1 MCLNK
6 AKCNVKMEFFQILFW
21 QKRDVRSL
29 WRSSATTITRPVSC
43 VTYPRPP
50 PPVPL
55 QDAPCLHPRPC
66 MHWFLDFS
74 YCSFHGDS
82 ESNGWKISNFV
93 FSFNNVF
100 WHLGKFRTQYY
111 SLGSCNKIRNLTDW
125 KTAPTPV
132 LFFFY
137 GGLVFWWDYVLKETD
152 FYPPAGRERDITHFY
167 AASTARGKKY

>member
-1 MCLNK
+1 MRKFIRVGLYYTFWYINKMCLNK

-55 QDAPCLHPRPC
+55 QDVPCLHPRPC

-93 FSFNNVF
+93 FSFNNVSILTF
-100 WHLGKFRTQYY
+100 GKV
-111 SLGSCNKIRNLTDW
+111 SN
-125 KTAPTPV
+125 PV
-132 LFFFY
+132 LFPRF
-137 GGLVFWWDYVLKETD
+137 LQ
-152 FYPPAGRERDITHFY
+152 
-167 AASTARGKKY
+167 

>member
-1 MCLNK
+1 MRKFIRVGLYMYYTFWYINKMCLNK

-29 WRSSATTITRPVSC
+29 WRSSATTIMRPVSC

-93 FSFNNVF
+93 FSFNNVSILTF
-100 WHLGKFRTQYY
+100 GKV
-111 SLGSCNKIRNLTDW
+111 SN
-125 KTAPTPV
+125 PV
-132 LFFFY
+132 LFPRF
-137 GGLVFWWDYVLKETD
+137 LQ
-152 FYPPAGRERDITHFY
+152 
-167 AASTARGKKY
+167 